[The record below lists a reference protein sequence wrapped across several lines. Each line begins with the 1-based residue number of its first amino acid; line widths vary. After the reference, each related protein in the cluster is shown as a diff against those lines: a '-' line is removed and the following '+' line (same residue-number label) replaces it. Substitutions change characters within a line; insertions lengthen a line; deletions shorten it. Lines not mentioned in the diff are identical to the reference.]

1 MSNNDELMKKAK
13 YYKEVYPPGTRLEL
27 IHMEDPYHP
36 VEPGTRGTVRLVDD
50 MCGIHLDWD
59 NGRTLALVPEVDQ
72 FRQLT
77 TRELAEEQQRKGSL
91 DQKIHAAD
99 MSAPHIPDEGRL
111 ERSGADRSE
120 SR

>member
-1 MSNNDELMKKAK
+1 MNNYGEQMKKAK

-36 VEPGTRGTVRLVDD
+36 VESGARGTVRLVDD
-50 MCGIHLDWD
+50 MCNIHLDWD

-77 TRELAEEQQRKGSL
+77 TRELAEEQQGKSCL
-91 DQKIHAAD
+91 DQKIHTAE
-99 MSAPHIPDEGRL
+99 MSASSIPEEGRL

>member
-1 MSNNDELMKKAK
+1 MNNYGEQMKKAK

-27 IHMEDPYHP
+27 IHMADPYHP

-50 MCGIHLDWD
+50 MCNIHLDWD
-59 NGRTLALVPEVDQ
+59 NGSTLALVPEVDQ

-77 TRELAEEQQRKGSL
+77 NRELAEEQGKISL

-99 MSAPHIPDEGRL
+99 MSPSSIPKEGRL
-111 ERSGADRSE
+111 EQSEVDRSL